1 MNMEDYFFSL
11 PTMTV
16 QVASVTIDGQFFA
29 VPKYSDGAWY
39 LTINGLTMSFD
50 RLSSVV
56 DAIIRL
62 ALKKAS
68 VKDIESFHCVAY
80 DRVFTDLDDL
90 YDYELEELKY
100 DNWDELDEMEAM

>member
-1 MNMEDYFFSL
+1 MIKLFKSL
-11 PTMTV
+11 TV
-16 QVASVTIDGQFFA
+16 VQLASVTIDGRLFA
-29 VPKYSDGAWY
+29 VPKYDDGSWY
-39 LTINGLTMSFD
+39 LTLDGLTMQFN

-68 VKDIESFHCVAY
+68 VYDINEFRAMAY
-80 DRVFTDLDDL
+80 DREFTELDDL
-90 YDYELEELKY
+90 YDYELDELKY

>member
-1 MNMEDYFFSL
+1 MRQACFPL
-11 PTMTV
+11 CTMTV
-16 QVASVTIDGQFFA
+16 QVASVTVDGRIFA
-29 VPKYSDGAWY
+29 VPKYSDGCWY
-39 LTINGLTMSFD
+39 LTLDDLTMQFD
-50 RLSSVV
+50 RLSSVI

-68 VKDIESFHCVAY
+68 VKDVGSFHCVAY
-80 DRVFTDLDDL
+80 DRGFTELDDL